1 MKEFW
6 DARYAQETYVYGK
19 EPNNY
24 FKKTLSLLKPGKIL
38 LPAEG
43 EGRNAVHAASL
54 GWEVFAYDFS
64 EFAYKKAMKL
74 AREKEV
80 SINYQIGSLSD
91 LEFPDNFFDAIGLV
105 YVHFPDTVRKSNH
118 KHLTKLLNPQGSII
132 LEAFG
137 KNHLKCQKI
146 NPDVG
151 GPKMPNQLYDATELS
166 NDFEGFDMVELK
178 EEVIEL
184 AEGTFHLGQSSVV
197 RLHAQKKENDL
208 F

>member
-24 FKKTLSLLKPGKIL
+24 FKKTLNLLKPGKIL

-80 SINYQIGSLSD
+80 SINYQIGSSWR
-91 LEFPDNFFDAIGLV
+91 F
-105 YVHFPDTVRKSNH
+105 
-118 KHLTKLLNPQGSII
+118 
-132 LEAFG
+132 AF
-137 KNHLKCQKI
+137 
-146 NPDVG
+146 
-151 GPKMPNQLYDATELS
+151 LS
-166 NDFEGFDMVELK
+166 N
-178 EEVIEL
+178 
-184 AEGTFHLGQSSVV
+184 S
-197 RLHAQKKENDL
+197 RLSL
-208 F
+208 L